1 MEKADISVIVG
12 EHLLNYRVS
21 AIIKKE
27 NKVLVHHSI
36 GSEHFTLPGGRVK
49 EGESSIEALQREIK
63 EEMDFET
70 EYVRPVSLIEN
81 FFIMKGKEYHELLMT
96 HELKFK
102 NEEIY
107 AKEKYEPVE
116 PEKQGKLEFLWIDI
130 KDIDNINFVPEAM
143 KNVIKENII
152 LQQQSLMHQANRTS
166 VTHTRSCWQMPS
178 QDIKEVRDT
187 MYSSRQEQT
196 NMDRRLS

>member
-1 MEKADISVIVG
+1 MNSGKIFC
-12 EHLLNYRVS
+12 LYRKEICWQPKLAGSRLCRYSDS
-21 AIIKKE
+21 AK
-27 NKVLVHHSI
+27 
-36 GSEHFTLPGGRVK
+36 
-49 EGESSIEALQREIK
+49 
-63 EEMDFET
+63 
-70 EYVRPVSLIEN
+70 
-81 FFIMKGKEYHELLMT
+81 
-96 HELKFK
+96 
-102 NEEIY
+102 EIY
-107 AKEKYEPVE
+107 PVNIKGEKKTCV
-116 PEKQGKLEFLWIDI
+116 
-130 KDIDNINFVPEAM
+130 